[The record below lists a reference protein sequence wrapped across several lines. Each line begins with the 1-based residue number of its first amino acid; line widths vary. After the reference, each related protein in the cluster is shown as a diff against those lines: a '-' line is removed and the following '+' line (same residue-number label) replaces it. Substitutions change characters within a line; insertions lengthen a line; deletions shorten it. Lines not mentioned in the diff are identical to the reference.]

1 MHASALPKAV
11 RRCMHA
17 CKSWFHGFASVRGT
31 QNRHTA
37 PVHAPRTNPSNL
49 TCAFSRVHDGV
60 WKCLSRSLAAFHEH
74 HRRPAPH
81 MAASKQSTSPE
92 GSATRNMLS
101 RSYKQA
107 SMYDMN
113 NRFSLSLEKRR
124 MLLQKSKSSSSP
136 DAHKFGSGSFS
147 PFVLFLRICF

>member
-1 MHASALPKAV
+1 MSDLVVGVDVGTGSARA
-11 RRCMHA
+11 
-17 CKSWFHGFASVRGT
+17 
-31 QNRHTA
+31 
-37 PVHAPRTNPSNL
+37 
-49 TCAFSRVHDGV
+49 GV
-60 WKCLSRSLAAFHEH
+60 FDLAGK
-74 HRRPAPH
+74 RL
-81 MAASKQSTSPE
+81 

-101 RSYKQA
+101 RSYKHA

-147 PFVLFLRICF
+147 PFVLFLRVCC